1 MIIIGLVLLL
11 IGIFLAIPLLVT
23 LGAIVLI
30 VGLVLLLLGSRGR
43 TYGGRRYW
51 Y

>member
-1 MIIIGLVLLL
+1 MIVVGLVLLL

-23 LGAIVLI
+23 LGIIVLI
-30 VGLVLLLLGSRGR
+30 VGLVLMLLGHSGR
-43 TYGGRRYW
+43 TVGGRRHW